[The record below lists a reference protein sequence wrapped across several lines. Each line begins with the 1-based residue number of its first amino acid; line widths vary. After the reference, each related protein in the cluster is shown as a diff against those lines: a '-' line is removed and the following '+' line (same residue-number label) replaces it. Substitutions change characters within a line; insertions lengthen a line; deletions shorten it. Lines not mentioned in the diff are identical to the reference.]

1 MTVRHSNSYA
11 VTPVWIPKIAHTT
24 DGAIE
29 VVGVTELL
37 VAVERVRLLVLNGDV
52 DVFNL
57 ATGWR
62 DWQTVCFKTFQMKLD
77 SFAKEGFGFCNAGSS
92 DDTTR

>member
-37 VAVERVRLLVLNGDV
+37 VACGTRTLAGLKRGRRRIQLGYWVEGLADRLL
-52 DVFNL
+52 
-57 ATGWR
+57 
-62 DWQTVCFKTFQMKLD
+62 
-77 SFAKEGFGFCNAGSS
+77 
-92 DDTTR
+92 